1 MPDCLGETHWQFT
14 PVLGTCKHDQ
24 DYMDRWATWPTG
36 TLHLSTSH
44 IQVVTQTEKAKYWF
58 KECCCSRKPSQSDT
72 RKKNYGKLCLLFTG
86 FVVCLNIHITS
97 VITGYSLKKNNCK
110 NKSTDV
116 HIFPS
121 FKVILIID
129 LHVSLHNLKIT
140 YLLVWVLWHPNQDIE
155 LHSSFAE

>member
-1 MPDCLGETHWQFT
+1 MLLLKKTKPIRYEKKKLWEV
-14 PVLGTCKHDQ
+14 VLI
-24 DYMDRWATWPTG
+24 M
-36 TLHLSTSH
+36 
-44 IQVVTQTEKAKYWF
+44 
-58 KECCCSRKPSQSDT
+58 
-72 RKKNYGKLCLLFTG
+72 FTG
-86 FVVCLNIHITS
+86 FVVCLNIHITN

-140 YLLVWVLWHPNQDIE
+140 YLLV
-155 LHSSFAE
+155 

>member
-1 MPDCLGETHWQFT
+1 MNYNYPSTINKYMTNHKWSLRKKFLLSSNKLNGTLPDCLGETHWQFT

-72 RKKNYGKLCLLFTG
+72 RKKKLWEVVLIVYWLCGLLKYPYYKCDNWLFIKKIIARIYLQMFT
-86 FVVCLNIHITS
+86 FFQV
-97 VITGYSLKKNNCK
+97 LK
-110 NKSTDV
+110 
-116 HIFPS
+116 
-121 FKVILIID
+121 
-129 LHVSLHNLKIT
+129 
-140 YLLVWVLWHPNQDIE
+140 
-155 LHSSFAE
+155 